1 MKTIS
6 TATARIP
13 SSEGMVKAPWTL
25 FVGPAGILLLIVG
38 LGDDAIAFLPTSR
51 IARVIRSAKL

>member
-1 MKTIS
+1 
-6 TATARIP
+6 
-13 SSEGMVKAPWTL
+13 
-25 FVGPAGILLLIVG
+25 VGPAGILLLIVG